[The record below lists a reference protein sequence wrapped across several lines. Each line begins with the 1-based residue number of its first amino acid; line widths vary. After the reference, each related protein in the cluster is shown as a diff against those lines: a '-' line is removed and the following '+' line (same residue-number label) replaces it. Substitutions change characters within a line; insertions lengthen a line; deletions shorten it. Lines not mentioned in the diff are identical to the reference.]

1 MAPAGIGAEVEGV
14 HAVTAAVAAGRAI
27 RLLIDRSRV
36 DGLDDLLVA
45 ARTAG
50 VAVEHVD
57 DVRDFAAT
65 SAPQGVRAE
74 CHSISPVPLDVA
86 VRRSSPAALVVLDHL
101 EDPRNVG
108 AIARSA
114 VAAGFTGI
122 IMSGRRAAPL
132 GAAAFKAGA
141 GSFEHLD
148 LVVVGSIA
156 GTIDEL
162 RRLNVW
168 TVGLAAAGDQPLFGM
183 SLFTEPV
190 AIVLGAEGAGMSRLV
205 SERVDVIASIPIEE
219 KVESLNAS
227 VAAAL
232 ALFEVARVRATS
244 SD

>member
-1 MAPAGIGAEVEGV
+1 M
-14 HAVTAAVAAGRAI
+14 
-27 RLLIDRSRV
+27 
-36 DGLDDLLVA
+36 
-45 ARTAG
+45 
-50 VAVEHVD
+50 
-57 DVRDFAAT
+57 
-65 SAPQGVRAE
+65 
-74 CHSISPVPLDVA
+74 
-86 VRRSSPAALVVLDHL
+86 
-101 EDPRNVG
+101 
-108 AIARSA
+108 
-114 VAAGFTGI
+114 AAGFTGI

-162 RRLNVW
+162 KRLNVW
-168 TVGLAAAGDQPLFGM
+168 TVGLAATGDQRLFGM

-219 KVESLNAS
+219 KVESLNVS